1 MEWDE
6 LVVRGNMEERS
17 FVAFY
22 RKDERVV
29 AAVAVNRG
37 KDLRRSMRLIKAQR
51 PVDATK
57 LQDPDVDL
65 RALVGTVHK

>member
-1 MEWDE
+1 
-6 LVVRGNMEERS
+6 
-17 FVAFY
+17 VAFY
-22 RKDERVV
+22 RKDERVL

>member
-1 MEWDE
+1 
-6 LVVRGNMEERS
+6 MEERN

-22 RKDERVV
+22 LKDSRVL
-29 AAVAVNRG
+29 AAVAINWVR
-37 KDLRRSMRLIKAQR
+37 DLRRSMRLIKAQR

-65 RALVGTVHK
+65 RELLRVTERAVREKGS